1 MSLATMSSARGRRR
15 FENASVIVTGG
26 ASGIGK
32 SAACMF
38 ASEGADVSIFDIQD
52 SLGNTVVN
60 EIAAAN
66 GRATYLHTDVADVS
80 AVDRSITMVVQRTG
94 KVDVLMNHAG
104 FVMVRPFLETTDA
117 EWQRTM
123 QVNLMGMVRTSRAVL
138 PHMLAS
144 GKGSIVNTASI
155 SGLTASALESAY
167 CTSKGACIQ
176 LTRSIAVE
184 FRDRGIRCNAVCP
197 GFVRTPHGLREIHDL
212 SAMQAW
218 SEGDVTLTQGRIC
231 EPDEVARVILFLA
244 SDDASFIN
252 GESVVIDNA
261 AMART

>member
-1 MSLATMSSARGRRR
+1 MSSTTGRRR

-38 ASEGADVSIFDIQD
+38 AAEGADVSIFDVQD
-52 SLGNTVVN
+52 SLGNAVVS
-60 EIAAAN
+60 EIAVAN
-66 GRATYLHTDVADVS
+66 GRATYVHADVADAP
-80 AVDRSITMVVQRTG
+80 AVDRAVSMVVQRIG
-94 KVDVLMNHAG
+94 KIDVLMNHAG
-104 FVMVRPFLETTDA
+104 FVIVRPFLETSDA

-123 QVNLMGMVRTSRAVL
+123 QVNLMGMVHASRAVL

-197 GFVRTPHGLREIHDL
+197 GFVRTPHGLREIQEL
-212 SAMQAW
+212 SALEAW
-218 SEGDVTLTQGRIC
+218 SDGDVTLTQGRIC
-231 EPDEVARVILFLA
+231 EPDEVARVVLFLA

-252 GESVVIDNA
+252 GESVVVDNT

>member
-1 MSLATMSSARGRRR
+1 M
-15 FENASVIVTGG
+15 IVTGG

-38 ASEGADVSIFDIQD
+38 AAEGADVSIFDVQD
-52 SLGNTVVN
+52 VPGNAVVA
-60 EIAAAN
+60 EITAAN
-66 GRATYLHTDVADVS
+66 GRATYLHTDVADAA
-80 AVDRSITMVVQRTG
+80 AVDRSVAMALRRTG

-104 FVMVRPFLETTDA
+104 FVIVKPFLETSDA
-117 EWQRTM
+117 DWQRTM
-123 QVNLMGMVRTSRAVL
+123 QVNLMGMVYTSRAVL
-138 PHMLAS
+138 THMLAS

-197 GFVRTPHGLREIHDL
+197 GFVRTPHGLREIQEL
-212 SAMQAW
+212 SAMHAW
-218 SEGDVTLTQGRIC
+218 SEGDVTQTQGRIC

-252 GESVVIDNA
+252 GESVVVDNT

>member
-1 MSLATMSSARGRRR
+1 
-15 FENASVIVTGG
+15 
-26 ASGIGK
+26 
-32 SAACMF
+32 MF
-38 ASEGADVSIFDIQD
+38 AAEGADVSIFDIQD
-52 SLGNTVVN
+52 SLGNEVAA

-66 GRATYLHTDVADVS
+66 GRATFVHTDVADPA
-80 AVDRSITMVVQRTG
+80 AVDRSVAAVVQRAG

-104 FVMVRPFLETTDA
+104 LVIVRPFLETSDDD
-117 EWQRTM
+117 WHRTM
-123 QVNLMGMVRTSRAVL
+123 QVNLMGMVHTSRAVL

-184 FRDRGIRCNAVCP
+184 FRDCGIRCNAVCP
-197 GFVRTPHGLREIHDL
+197 GFVRTPHGLREIQEL

-231 EPDEVARVILFLA
+231 EPDEVARVVVFLA

-252 GESVVIDNA
+252 GESVVVDNT